1 MSADQ
6 STGEAVADSG
16 KADGDAAP
24 NSNAG
29 ASDRS
34 AAQIR
39 ADIEL
44 QQRELSSSM
53 EALRS
58 RVNELTDWRR
68 QVREHRKEL
77 IAAAAIAGFVVGGIA
92 SVMRRRSGR
101 GN

>member
-1 MSADQ
+1 MD
-6 STGEAVADSG
+6 
-16 KADGDAAP
+16 
-24 NSNAG
+24 
-29 ASDRS
+29 
-34 AAQIR
+34 
-39 ADIEL
+39 
-44 QQRELSSSM
+44 
-53 EALRS
+53 ALRS